1 MKFFESGK
9 MDQVMPSGHMAHA
22 LPRENFQ
29 AKALP
34 QAHATVPNNDD
45 LARTHAI
52 IQQLRSIPNG
62 QAHGLSPAGPTG
74 QGVRGPRTFLSGPR
88 QVSRSSGP
96 LPAPQ
101 RSRF

>member
-9 MDQVMPSGHMAHA
+9 MDQVMPSGHLAHQ
-22 LPRENFQ
+22 LPRENYQ

-34 QAHATVPNNDD
+34 QTHAAD

-52 IQQLRSIPNG
+52 IQQLRSFPNG
-62 QAHGLSPAGPTG
+62 QAHGLSPTSPTG
-74 QGVRGPRTFLSGPR
+74 QGVRGPGSFLSGPR

-96 LPAPQ
+96 LPASQ